1 MLRRRI
7 LSLWFPRLAADRAV
21 RQEAHLA
28 GLPLAVIA
36 DRRGALVVA
45 SLSAEA
51 EAVGLRQ
58 GMALGDARAI
68 RPDLV
73 TRPEDPPALAGFL
86 VSLRRWVGRFSPW
99 AAVEGDGLV
108 LDITGC
114 AHLFGDEA
122 GLVAEVEAGA
132 AQLGLTVRLGLA
144 DTLGAAW
151 ALARYGG
158 ASSDAAFAGD
168 AIDQEARATRS
179 RAQKRR
185 WERGAPPVS
194 RPPVS
199 RPPVSRP
206 TAATPGDSSGAT
218 PASSSVWIA
227 PPGETIA
234 HIGALPVAA
243 LRLDPAV
250 VAALS
255 GLGLR
260 RIADVA
266 AQPRAGLARRIGP
279 EVGRRL
285 DQALG
290 RTAEPV
296 APAPPAAVFALR
308 LGFPDPI
315 GRVEDVL
322 AGIDRLLPPLCER
335 LTTAG
340 RGLRRLRL
348 SLLRSDGGVVQ
359 REIGLARPT
368 QEPEAI
374 RAVLALSLGEID
386 AGFGLDGL
394 RLEALVTEP
403 VARAAPLSLP
413 QVWSGD
419 PLPAA
424 PAGDADAA
432 ASAGDADTAD
442 LIGRLGARLGLDAL
456 LRLCPAES
464 HVPEK
469 AMTEMPA
476 AYLPPGPGW
485 APSGRTR
492 PTLLFPPEPITP
504 TDAGTPPG
512 RFIWRRRPRRRAAAW
527 GPERLAPEWWLDD
540 PAWRSGPRDYWR
552 VETEEGV
559 RLWLYAALGGE
570 AAAGW
575 FAQGVFP

>member
-21 RQEAHLA
+21 RVEPQLA

-51 EAVGLRQ
+51 EGVGLRP

-68 RPDLV
+68 RPDLA
-73 TRPEDPPALAGFL
+73 TRPDDPPAVAGFL
-86 VSLRRWVGRFSPW
+86 VSLRRWAGRFTPW

-132 AQLGLTVRLGLA
+132 ARLGLTVRLGLA

-151 ALARYGG
+151 ALARYAG
-158 ASSDAAFAGD
+158 AGNELAFAGD

-185 WERGAPPVS
+185 WERGGPPVTS
-194 RPPVS
+194 PVAS
-199 RPPVSRP
+199 
-206 TAATPGDSSGAT
+206 AAR
-218 PASSSVWIA
+218 IA
-227 PPGETIA
+227 PPGETIT
-234 HIGALPVAA
+234 HIGPLPVAA
-243 LRLDPAV
+243 LRLDPGA
-250 VAALS
+250 VAALQ

-260 RIADVA
+260 RITDVA
-266 AQPRAGLARRIGP
+266 AQPRAALARRVGP
-279 EVGRRL
+279 EAGRRL

-290 RTAEPV
+290 RAAEPV
-296 APAPPAAVFALR
+296 TPAPPAAVFALR
-308 LGFPDPI
+308 LGFPEPI

-335 LTTAG
+335 LTNAG

-348 SLLRSDGGVVQ
+348 NLLRSDGGVVQ

-368 QEPEAI
+368 VEPAAI
-374 RAVLALSLGEID
+374 RAILALSLGEID

-403 VARAAPLSLP
+403 VASVASR
-413 QVWSGD
+413 
-419 PLPAA
+419 PLPAMR
-424 PAGDADAA
+424 AGDLPAA
-432 ASAGDADTAD
+432 ADPDIAD

-456 LRLCPAES
+456 LRLCPADS

-469 AMTEMPA
+469 ATTEMPA
-476 AYLPPGPGW
+476 AFMSPGSGW
-485 APSGRTR
+485 PPSGRTR
-492 PTLLFPPEPITP
+492 PPLLFPPEPITP
-504 TDAGTPPG
+504 TDDGTPPG
-512 RFIWRRRPRRRAAAW
+512 RFIWRRRPRQRAAAW

-570 AAAGW
+570 ATAGW
-575 FAQGVFP
+575 FAQGVFA